1 MDFLRK
7 KNPKVSLH
15 QYRVFST
22 VKEKPEPQARPCTC
36 QSDPAG
42 SPRNVYQGNRPGG
55 TRDSNRRGPRGGI
68 VILFNIDSAAG
79 FSHKPIVASFFSG
92 GGPGLH

>member
-42 SPRNVYQGNRPGG
+42 SPRNVYQRNRPGG
-55 TRDSNRRGPRGGI
+55 TRGSNRGRAGGGI
-68 VILFNIDSAAG
+68 IILFNINSAAG
-79 FSHKPIVASFFSG
+79 FSFKLLLASFLFRYD
-92 GGPGLH
+92 